1 MSLIMSE
8 SSDLRCFSEQYQIKA
23 LKNRIESLEILFRM
37 AVEQRDINRIYHE
50 DALRVLSREL
60 SKLTEEKL

>member
-1 MSLIMSE
+1 
-8 SSDLRCFSEQYQIKA
+8 
-23 LKNRIESLEILFRM
+23 M